1 MSSLIIKARNVFL
14 RPLSIEDA
22 ATLFFYR
29 SKPEV
34 GKFQLWKPEKIAD
47 AISFINKAKF
57 QTKLINHQWNQFA
70 ICLGINKEMVG
81 DIGLLLN
88 DHKAE
93 IGFTIDPHFQRKG
106 LAFDAVTGLII
117 YLFDKH
123 IVDMI
128 VAYTDPENA
137 PSIMLLKKMGFYLDR
152 SNSHSAG
159 ETTDFCFILNNDIE

>member
-1 MSSLIIKARNVFL
+1 MTPLNIKANNVFL
-14 RPLSIEDA
+14 RPLSDEDA
-22 ATLFFYR
+22 VTLFSYR

-34 GKFQLWKPEKIAD
+34 AKFQLWKPVKIAD

-57 QTKLINHQWNQFA
+57 QTELINHQWNQFA
-70 ICLGINKEMVG
+70 ICLDINKKMVG

-93 IGFTIDPHFQRKG
+93 IGFTINPLFQRKG
-106 LAFDAVTGLII
+106 FAFDAVTGLIN

-137 PSIMLLKKMGFYLDR
+137 PSIMLLKKIGFCLDR
-152 SNSHSAG
+152 SNSRNAE
-159 ETTDFCFILNNDIE
+159 ETTDYCFILNKDFE